1 MSSYRLKGAS
11 GKVAGLSQSLGVV
24 TRIGRAESCELVID
38 DARAPDLLAEI
49 SLEADGNLRLLKRD
63 AGGEI
68 LLNGEP
74 VSDARLS
81 SGDEIRIGTSR
92 WVLQAPG
99 LRPEKVL
106 TEQALKHRSRWLPW
120 LMVVALL
127 VAAALALQRGW
138 LSF

>member
-1 MSSYRLKGAS
+1 MNTYRLKGAS
-11 GKVAGLSQSLGVV
+11 GKVAGLSHPLGAV
-24 TRIGRAESCELVID
+24 TRIGRAGDCELVID
-38 DARAPDLLAEI
+38 ETQAPDLLAEI
-49 SLEADGNLRLLKRD
+49 SLQTDGGLRLVKRD

-99 LRPEKVL
+99 LKPEKVL

-127 VAAALALQRGW
+127 AAAALALQRGW